1 MKTMGVKQGVF
12 FLQFSTTKGRRVPLA
27 EKKYPLHQVP
37 MKNMNIKIDDKIS
50 DMSINL
56 KKDNRLMLL

>member
-1 MKTMGVKQGVF
+1 MKIMEVKQGVF

-37 MKNMNIKIDDKIS
+37 MKNMNVKIDER
-50 DMSINL
+50 N
-56 KKDNRLMLL
+56 

>member
-1 MKTMGVKQGVF
+1 MKIMEVKQGVF

-37 MKNMNIKIDDKIS
+37 MKNMNVKIDERNWWQNIS
-50 DMSINL
+50 YVDQF
-56 KKDNRLMLL
+56 KEG

>member
-37 MKNMNIKIDDKIS
+37 MKNMNIKLDERNWWQNIWYVDQFKEG
-50 DMSINL
+50 
-56 KKDNRLMLL
+56 